1 MNDKQKLAKAFRKI
15 RANGWFASLGVN
27 GCCRSC
33 IWFANTDEW
42 KAKPVVWFY
51 KGQGN
56 TLSYDD
62 NGDLAS
68 HSHIYLNHNGDL
80 FPKDIRECVE
90 ILKDF
95 GLDAEWNG
103 DGTHCIVVNFR

>member
-1 MNDKQKLAKAFRKI
+1 MNDKAKLARAFRTI
-15 RANGWFASLGVN
+15 RAGGVYASLGVN

-33 IWFANTDEW
+33 IWSEKDLEW
-42 KAKPVVWFY
+42 KAKPVLWFY

-62 NGDLAS
+62 NGNLAS
-68 HSHIYLNHNGDL
+68 HSRIYLNHNGGL
-80 FPKDIRECVE
+80 YPKDIAHCVE
-90 ILKDF
+90 VLKEC

-103 DGTHCIVVNFR
+103 DETHCIVVNFA